1 MNKIFLVPEV
11 ASGLGEDTFWTWAQ
25 REMGGILENPKK
37 LEKGDIVL
45 HYSTMGTPIH
55 PEQTI
60 ALLWELYPEMSLRLG
75 TTYLRRNLKLRRSF
89 SARWA
94 TCPTHYSRA
103 FYSKDTV
110 VLPIGVNTE
119 LFKPAEDKALVR
131 RELGLDVDSKYV
143 LWAHQNHVMKG
154 PDLRDDW
161 LDKNPD
167 WKVIKFEREKPIS
180 QELLAKYMQAAD
192 ASLNTSRLV
201 PLYMVDWEALAAGL
215 PFIEGGGVQRELPRE
230 FKPREFVFN
239 AGWSRV
245 DARDQ
250 WLQYID
256 KCRFE
261 LSKD

>member
-1 MNKIFLVPEV
+1 MNKLFLVPEV
-11 ASGLGEDTFWTWAQ
+11 ASGLGEDTFWTWAA
-25 REMGGILENPKK
+25 REMGGILENPRK
-37 LEKGDIVL
+37 LERGDVVL
-45 HYSTMGTPIH
+45 HYSTKGAPRH

-75 TTYLRRNLKLRRSF
+75 TSYFRRNLKLRRSF

-103 FYSKDTV
+103 FYGKETV
-110 VLPIGVNTE
+110 VLPIGVNTD
-119 LFKPAEDKALVR
+119 LFRPAVDKKTVR
-131 RELGLDVDSKYV
+131 AELGLELNGKYV

-154 PDLRDDW
+154 PDLRDAW

-167 WKVIKFEREKPIS
+167 WSIIKFEREKPIS

-215 PFIEGGGVQRELPRE
+215 PFIDGGGTQRELP
-230 FKPREFVFN
+230 KSYDPRGFVMES
-239 AGWSRV
+239 GWSRET
-245 DARDQ
+245 AKES
-250 WLQYID
+250 WLEYID

-261 LSKD
+261 QSR